1 MLECTNM
8 KHKDRPTRKKL
19 KFPDQ
24 DKDSN
29 SDSSEDTFA
38 KTRLFVMSENREKIV
53 RKEQEDEKSSKVRHA
68 FPGKT
73 SSNDEKN
80 SSLQNFLETKHSG
93 SYKCNKTN
101 VDHDNDDEAFAISKI
116 TDAVKKLSNEN
127 ILRPRITFLDFA
139 GESLY
144 YAFHQI
150 YLSPKTCY
158 IFVVDMTKSP
168 KEKVHEPDEDERYCS
183 RFKSW
188 KYQGNEHALNRKTCT
203 GMVKQS
209 SLKFI
214 IKITDISNIP
224 F

>member
-1 MLECTNM
+1 MTINYINTFFFLEMLECTNM

-188 KYQGNEHALNRKTCT
+188 KYQGNELA
-203 GMVKQS
+203 
-209 SLKFI
+209 I
-214 IKITDISNIP
+214 
-224 F
+224 